1 MKARKQQLLRAALI
15 LVLFGYCG
23 KNMDKALLDKPQS
36 GASATGNGSLPIDSG
51 GSSGGGDPT
60 PPPPPGDTGETGGPA
75 VETTTLTEIV
85 PDRVGAQ
92 GVYVPSQVAG
102 MRGKTIALGAGHG
115 WRGRTSAESAGARL
129 QRPWVWSSG
138 GFAYSSASTSPV
150 NSFAIV
156 EDYLNSEITH
166 YVLQYL
172 RNAGAEV
179 TLVREQARTRQ
190 QVVVC
195 PGAAGY
201 AQTGATFY
209 TSANDS
215 AMAASL
221 CAAGT
226 KYRYVYG
233 DNTGTGKFTYTAT
246 VPADGMYPVY
256 FHYRDG
262 TDRATAVPVTITH
275 TGGTARTYM
284 NQVARGTAAD
294 AYGSQGLRYR
304 VAYLGTYYFK
314 TSAAAVVEF
323 QNNFATDKIAAIDTL
338 RLGGGIDNQPI
349 DGTPTNEERYK
360 SSAWQHQKFLGRPST
375 VARLS
380 SGYNEDVT
388 TRPHAA
394 NYESTDAFISVHNNA
409 TGSASYPFSSSS
421 GKGTMVIYQYGAAGS
436 TYKALDDISRSLGLK
451 VKYRMLDHIRAKWD
465 SAWTNITWGDDGFD
479 GDYGETRVAAVPAAL
494 IEVGFFTHPSELI
507 SLSNER
513 FYRIAARGIYMGVA
527 EFFSS
532 GYSPE
537 EITGLRARNTA
548 SGEFALNWQA
558 PASGPAATYYLVR
571 TSKDG
576 VAFDSGRIA
585 STTSATFRN
594 VAADTTYHFT
604 VQAGN
609 EHGLSLASEVVSV
622 RVPVNAGYKKLLI
635 VNGFDRLD
643 NRVNFVTNYDKRAVG
658 PQVERG
664 NTFSFTAVYT
674 QAVVDSNRPWSVNS
688 CDNNAVVSG
697 DVLLADYDAVV
708 WYVGRESW
716 SDETFGHA
724 EQLLVTQYLASG
736 GRLIATGSEIGWD
749 LASQTIGNT
758 HSNDLTFLES
768 SLHSRY
774 AGDDAGT
781 STLLAGTGAL
791 AGVAGFNLDS
801 GLTGGYQ
808 NLFPDY
814 YSAVN
819 GSTCVQLYNT
829 ASRCAILHFSGA
841 YRVFSLG
848 FPLEIVVGAAN
859 RASLMEKMLVNFE

>member
-1 MKARKQQLLRAALI
+1 MNNLMQQLLVASLAAFFF
-15 LVLFGYCG
+15 VACG
-23 KNMDKALLDKPQS
+23 KNMDKALLEKAPASS
-36 GASATGNGSLPIDSG
+36 GTGGDGSVPLDNGDSG
-51 GSSGGGDPT
+51 GGGDTTPT
-60 PPPPPGDTGETGGPA
+60 PPPGDTGETGGPA
-75 VETTTLTEIV
+75 VETTTLTDIV
-85 PDRVGAQ
+85 PDRIGAE
-92 GVYVPSQVAG
+92 GVYIPSQVAG
-102 MRGKTIALGAGHG
+102 LRGKTIALGAGHG

-150 NSFAIV
+150 NAFAIV

-179 TLVREQARTRQ
+179 TLVREQARTRP

-221 CAAGT
+221 CVAGT

-233 DNTGTGKFTYTAT
+233 DGTGTGKFTYTAT
-246 VPADGMYPVY
+246 VPVSGMYPVY

-262 TDRATAVPVTITH
+262 TDRASAIPVTITH
-275 TGGTARTYM
+275 AGGTARTYM
-284 NQVARGTAAD
+284 NQLSRATAAD

-323 QNNFATDKIAAIDTL
+323 QNNFAADKIAAIDTL
-338 RLGGGIDNQPI
+338 RLGGGIDTLPI

-394 NYESTDAFISVHNNA
+394 NYEAADAFISVHNNA
-409 TGSASYPFSSSS
+409 TGSGTYPYSSSS
-421 GKGTMVIYQYGAAGS
+421 GKGTMVIYQYGTAGS
-436 TYKALDDISRSLGLK
+436 TYKALDEISRSLGLK

-465 SAWTNITWGDDGFD
+465 SSWTNITWGDDGFD
-479 GDYGETRVAAVPAAL
+479 GDYGETRVASVPAAL
-494 IEVGFFTHPSELI
+494 IEVGFFTHPTELV
-507 SLSNER
+507 SLSNEK
-513 FYRIAARGIYMGVA
+513 FYRIAARGIYMGIA

-537 EITGLRARNTA
+537 EITGLRVRNTA
-548 SGEFALNWQA
+548 SGEFTLNWQA
-558 PASGPAATYYLVR
+558 PATGTAATYYLVR

-576 VAFDSGRIA
+576 VSFDSGRIA
-585 STTSATFRN
+585 STTSATFQN
-594 VAADTTYHFT
+594 VPAGTVYHFT

-609 EHGLSLASEVVSV
+609 EHGLSLASEVASV
-622 RVPVNAGYKKLLI
+622 RVPVNAADKKLLI

-643 NRVNFVTNYDKRAVG
+643 NRINFVTNYDKRAVG

-664 NTFSFTAVYT
+664 NNFNHTPVYS
-674 QAVVDSNRPWSVNS
+674 QAVVDSNRPWSIAS
-688 CDNNAVVSG
+688 CANEAVVSG
-697 DVLLADYDAVV
+697 AVLLADYDAVI

-716 SDETFGHA
+716 SDETFSYA
-724 EQLLVTQYLASG
+724 EQQLVAQYLAAG
-736 GRLIATGSEIGWD
+736 GKLIATGSEIGWD

-758 HSNDLTFLES
+758 HSNDLSFLES
-768 SLHSRY
+768 TLRTRF

-781 STLLAGTGAL
+781 STLLAGSGAL
-791 AGVAGFNLDS
+791 AGVAAFSLDN
-801 GLTGGYQ
+801 GLAGGYQ

-814 YSAVN
+814 YTAVN
-819 GSTCVQLYNT
+819 GSTCVQVYNT
-829 ASRCAILHFSGA
+829 ASRCAILHYAGT
-841 YRVFSLG
+841 YRLFSLG

-859 RASLMEKMLVNFE
+859 RASLIEKMLVNFE